1 MFFLKAIARL
11 ILCTTTFLSYTAIAN
26 EPYVIK
32 AALSQEFKE
41 GLHQK
46 YLTYVAKQLGM
57 EIQITTM
64 PFARRMMELK
74 KGNLDIIVGLQFSN
88 LRAEDLIF
96 IFPAYEKLSFRYFT
110 LTQNTE
116 KIKSNNDLL
125 GKTIG
130 VIRGSKY
137 FPIFEQNTELQ
148 KYSFNNLKTNI
159 DMLMLGRIDIFVH
172 YEESTA
178 LMLKTMKVDH
188 LIAKTNHQPKYS
200 LEHYLAISKN
210 SPLVAKIEQLEKIV
224 ERAISQQDFIKLRLE
239 HYQQNKH

>member
-1 MFFLKAIARL
+1 LFLKAVVRL
-11 ILCTTTFLSYTAIAN
+11 ILCTTTLLSYTAIAN

-32 AALSQEFKE
+32 AALSREFKQ
-41 GLHQK
+41 GLHHQ
-46 YLTYVAKQLGM
+46 YLTYLAEKLGM

-74 KGNLDIIVGLQFSN
+74 KGNLDLIVGLQYSKS
-88 LRAEDLIF
+88 RAKDLIF

-116 KIKSNNDLL
+116 EIQSNNDLI

-130 VIRGSKY
+130 VIRGAKY
-137 FPIFEQNTELQ
+137 FPSFEQNTELQ
-148 KYSFNNLKTNI
+148 KYSFNNLRTNI

-188 LIAKTNHQPKYS
+188 LIAKTNHQPKHTH
-200 LEHYLAISKN
+200 EHYLAISKN
-210 SPLVAKIEQLEKIV
+210 SPLAAKTEQLEDII

-239 HYQQNKH
+239 HYQQNRY